1 MEVLGL
7 KNRKIRIDYL
17 RKRVFHQ
24 KQVHINIMSKNM
36 ANMKENKKNNKS
48 FNNRGYSSY
57 VISLP
62 YFLSK
67 ETVRSYYRMKDIRA
81 YSTYGQSAWKD
92 SGPYVVENISI
103 KFAGL

>member
-1 MEVLGL
+1 M
-7 KNRKIRIDYL
+7 
-17 RKRVFHQ
+17 
-24 KQVHINIMSKNM
+24 HINIMSKNM
-36 ANMKENKKNNKS
+36 ANMKKNKKNNKR

-81 YSTYGQSAWKD
+81 YSTYGQSAWKTPD
-92 SGPYVVENISI
+92 HMWWRTFPLNLQDYSNS
-103 KFAGL
+103 FF